1 MSPTSFKTLATTVDM
16 SIGRVIDMMSA
27 RLGLSNSPNGLGA
40 ALESFCAEG
49 KPDIPLP
56 SDALHL
62 DVRPAISGQL
72 AFSYSGLQTPFRRYI
87 EKYGGAENM
96 DKDVKRTVARAF
108 QNSVFRQLED
118 KLIRGIRWCG
128 QRGIGVHH
136 LVVSG
141 GVASNMLL
149 KSRQAHR
156 SLSH

>member
-1 MSPTSFKTLATTVDM
+1 M
-16 SIGRVIDMMSA
+16 SIGRALDMMSA

-40 ALESFCAEG
+40 ALETFCVEG

-56 SDALHL
+56 PDALHL

-87 EKYGGAENM
+87 EKCGGAENM
-96 DKDVKRTVARAF
+96 DEDVKRAVARAF
-108 QNSVFRQLED
+108 QNSLFRQLEA
-118 KLIRGIRWCG
+118 KLIRGLYWCG
-128 QRGIGVHH
+128 QRDIDVRH

-149 KSRQAHR
+149 RSRQAHR
-156 SLSH
+156 TL